1 MMGWVIS
8 VVTLSI
14 LLSIIKNFIPNKK
27 FDKTIGV
34 VLSLILLL
42 VAIKPIYNVFSK
54 EINKPTIDLNVNVDN
69 SIDGVYVKL
78 YEKQILYLANK
89 RDIQVANLQIT
100 TNNDSYIIK
109 KVIINIKNTELF
121 KTKENISILR
131 SFVDDI
137 YSTISVENNAIEI
150 FCDDEKI
157 I

>member
-54 EINKPTIDLNVNVDN
+54 VINKPTIDLNVNVDN

-100 TNNDSYIIK
+100 TNNDSFIIK

-121 KTKENISILR
+121 KAKENISILR